1 MAGIAP
7 GTRQW
12 LQLSAV
18 DQITGAW
25 NKRPEQTKKWLAY
38 MYIYHTYA
46 FCSTLFQTSVDQITP
61 INDQNSINNN
71 LSADR
76 KYISISELE
85 FFDCGAANIASTDR
99 FTPKQI
105 VYHARTQAPPPSP
118 PPPPHPPPPPTPPHP
133 TPPHPPPPPHPHQF
147 RRFRDKKKHQF
158 FKQKSLILRPNYKT
172 PFFKAKGIDLAILPG
187 FRDQL
192 LNIDLHSMTRVPY
205 PGLEIP
211 SSQIANAMGN
221 GEGLQLSHILL
232 PGWL

>member
-105 VYHARTQAPPPSP
+105 VYHARTQAPH
-118 PPPPHPPPPPTPPHP
+118 PHPPPTPTSFADFGTRKNTNFSSKNRWFWGP
-133 TPPHPPPPPHPHQF
+133 TIKLHF
-147 RRFRDKKKHQF
+147 L
-158 FKQKSLILRPNYKT
+158 KQK
-172 PFFKAKGIDLAILPG
+172 A
-187 FRDQL
+187 
-192 LNIDLHSMTRVPY
+192 
-205 PGLEIP
+205 
-211 SSQIANAMGN
+211 
-221 GEGLQLSHILL
+221 
-232 PGWL
+232 